1 VLRSWRTGGLLDLP
15 LFAELRR
22 RRVFRALIGYAI
34 AAFAVLQ
41 IIEPVMHGLHW
52 PEAVLSYVVV
62 ALALGFPAV
71 VFLAWIFDLRGGH
84 IARTAPVAGGPQGV
98 RLALLV
104 TAIGAAGALPV
115 VLYHFAL
122 REDRQKP
129 SPAQTLAAGAPA
141 IAVLPFVNMSSDKE
155 NEYFSEGITE
165 ELINALANIDG
176 LRVVSRTAVFALKG
190 KNQGIQQIGAE
201 LNVQTLLEGSVR
213 REGSALRVTAQ
224 LIKVSDGYHL
234 WSKTYDRELKSI
246 FAVEDEIARSIADAL
261 QRKLVGLKPP
271 TSSTQA
277 HDLYLRGRYL
287 WNKRSA
293 EGIRKAAGYFEQAIR
308 EDPEYALAHAGLADA
323 LALRTEYDPGSR
335 VGFLPKAR
343 AAALR
348 ALELDPALAEAHA
361 SLGLIAHL
369 QYEHATAL
377 KEFRAALELKPEYAM
392 ARKWYGDQLA
402 IAGRLQEARPEYERA
417 LQDDPTSLII
427 NTPLAQLRLYDR
439 EYEGAGELLRKT
451 LEMDPAFAPARGVL
465 AELYILEGKYTEALA
480 EAEKLAGGACP
491 LELYRAYILAKAGRR
506 EEALALARGVERRAR
521 DEYVSLA
528 QLGGLWIALGDKDK
542 AFALLQTACEAR
554 DPGLLMLKLDPALD
568 GVRSDPRYKQ
578 LLQCA
583 RLD

>member
-1 VLRSWRTGGLLDLP
+1 MAQRIYAPAAQPAKRRCGPGPRVTLLALRGGLLDLP

-62 ALALGFPAV
+62 ALALGFPLV
-71 VFLAWIFDLRGGH
+71 VFLAWIFDLRGGR

-122 REDRQKP
+122 REERQKP
-129 SPAQTLAAGAPA
+129 PPAQNLAAGAPS

-165 ELINALANIDG
+165 ELINALANVDG
-176 LRVVSRTAVFALKG
+176 LRVVSRTAVFALRG

-261 QRKLVGLKPP
+261 QRKLVGLKP
-271 TSSTQA
+271 
-277 HDLYLRGRYL
+277 
-287 WNKRSA
+287 
-293 EGIRKAAGYFEQAIR
+293 
-308 EDPEYALAHAGLADA
+308 
-323 LALRTEYDPGSR
+323 
-335 VGFLPKAR
+335 
-343 AAALR
+343 
-348 ALELDPALAEAHA
+348 
-361 SLGLIAHL
+361 
-369 QYEHATAL
+369 
-377 KEFRAALELKPEYAM
+377 
-392 ARKWYGDQLA
+392 
-402 IAGRLQEARPEYERA
+402 
-417 LQDDPTSLII
+417 
-427 NTPLAQLRLYDR
+427 
-439 EYEGAGELLRKT
+439 
-451 LEMDPAFAPARGVL
+451 
-465 AELYILEGKYTEALA
+465 
-480 EAEKLAGGACP
+480 
-491 LELYRAYILAKAGRR
+491 RR
-506 EEALALARGVERRAR
+506 
-521 DEYVSLA
+521 
-528 QLGGLWIALGDKDK
+528 
-542 AFALLQTACEAR
+542 
-554 DPGLLMLKLDPALD
+554 
-568 GVRSDPRYKQ
+568 
-578 LLQCA
+578 
-583 RLD
+583 